1 MSLES
6 LSLIYAFSDYFA
18 ASFVRI
24 LSQKLDSTWT
34 HYNEL
39 LALHIGAGIENYRI
53 LVPYLIRSVIDVR
66 QIGHVNLGL
75 GGTPQALG

>member
-39 LALHIGAGIENYRI
+39 FALNIGAGIDNYRI
-53 LVPYLIRSVIDVR
+53 LVP
-66 QIGHVNLGL
+66 
-75 GGTPQALG
+75 